1 MVGASLIGVCTG
13 PGIGK
18 AGLRGAWPGKFVSAH
33 QRFGAAALALF
44 LVGVAAGQVLPFQ
57 SPRASF
63 ANGECGII
71 AAARM
76 PLANCVRSSS
86 GNDPGQET
94 IAATGLLPGESFSVH
109 NRRSEVFSLQPVATS
124 SNAAVSATA
133 EQSPAT
139 ANHGDL
145 PEFKR
150 RVEARFKAARKGM
163 IELFLPETWKTNETV
178 VVKVVVLR
186 PPEGADGFLPASLAK
201 DAKSHAAD
209 LLKVDDEMQV
219 VLSSKEA
226 ESTEIQPDRSP
237 LPQPIHHILAGGH
250 TEWKW
255 QVKAAEPGEKH
266 LMVTAEVVY
275 RRKFSPDGPPTVTF
289 KSVSEIVPVQ
299 VLP

>member
-94 IAATGLLPGESFSVH
+94 IAATGLVESKSASVLPLHLTLRRCGEG
-109 NRRSEVFSLQPVATS
+109 QPDNHLYTD
-124 SNAAVSATA
+124 A
-133 EQSPAT
+133 EC
-139 ANHGDL
+139 GC
-145 PEFKR
+145 
-150 RVEARFKAARKGM
+150 G
-163 IELFLPETWKTNETV
+163 
-178 VVKVVVLR
+178 
-186 PPEGADGFLPASLAK
+186 LAK
-201 DAKSHAAD
+201 D
-209 LLKVDDEMQV
+209 E
-219 VLSSKEA
+219 
-226 ESTEIQPDRSP
+226 
-237 LPQPIHHILAGGH
+237 
-250 TEWKW
+250 
-255 QVKAAEPGEKH
+255 
-266 LMVTAEVVY
+266 
-275 RRKFSPDGPPTVTF
+275 
-289 KSVSEIVPVQ
+289 
-299 VLP
+299 